1 MDVALSLAQQHLRVS
16 VIIPTRNEAPN
27 LQHVLPLLPPFV
39 NEVILVDGHSTD
51 DTITMAQR
59 LLPTIRILEQI
70 GKGKGD
76 AIRMGTKASTGDIIV
91 LLDADGSADPLEITR
106 FVEVLLLGADFAKG
120 SRFIQG
126 GKSLDITFIRR
137 TGNNGLIALVNI
149 LFGTRFSDL
158 CYGYNAFWHHCLA
171 HVEIDSNGF
180 EVETLI
186 NLRMHL
192 ANLNIKEVPSI
203 EYPRIHGV
211 SNLHAI
217 RDGWNIFKLILRER
231 MKKRQKMLVPVPLP
245 EAVPEEIC
253 L

>member
-1 MDVALSLAQQHLRVS
+1 MDVALSQAQQHVRVS

-27 LQHVLPLLPPFV
+27 LQHVLPHLPSFV

-51 DTITMAQR
+51 DTIAMAQR
-59 LLPTIRILEQI
+59 LLPTIHILEQI

-76 AIRMGTKASTGDIIV
+76 ALKMGIQASTGDIIV
-91 LLDADGSADPLEITR
+91 LMDADGSTDPLEITR

-120 SRFIQG
+120 SRFTKG
-126 GKSLDITFIRR
+126 GKSLDISFIRR
-137 TGNNGLIALVNI
+137 VGNNGLITLVNI

-158 CYGYNAFWHHCLA
+158 CYGYNAFWRHCLA
-171 HVEIDSNGF
+171 HVEIESTGF

-192 ANLNIKEVPSI
+192 AGLKIKEVPSI
-203 EYPRIHGV
+203 EHPRIHGV

-217 RDGWNIFKLILRER
+217 RDGWNILKLILRER
-231 MKKRQKMLVPVPLP
+231 MNKKQQMLLPVPQP
-245 EAVPEEIC
+245 EKVPEEVY